1 MTYDP
6 FARGAFSVGVRSGA
20 IVDDARDRRLLYEV
34 WYPATLRRG
43 EQERDSFTMP
53 GRPTASSQQAIRDAA
68 IRPAAYPLIAYA
80 HSSYGDRRQSSFLTT
95 HLASHGYI
103 VVAADHTGNTA
114 SDFFARQGAPAI
126 TPEERDAFI
135 ARMIG
140 DRVPD
145 LRVLIDRAIDGLG
158 EISSLVDP
166 DRIGLAGW
174 SFGGWSVLATP
185 EQDDRAK
192 AIVAMAP
199 AGSRE
204 PLPGIIP
211 ATLTFA
217 WPQEIATLVL
227 TGDTDRFTPLAG
239 VRDVFARAPHPKR
252 MYVLRGADHGH
263 FADDVD
269 PTGPTR
275 DQAHT
280 FTRGLALA
288 HFDAALKDDAQ
299 ARAFLS
305 GDVAGELRERD
316 VSAYEDEGAAE
327 TV

>member
-1 MTYDP
+1 MSYDP
-6 FARGAFSVGVRSGA
+6 FARGAFPVGVRSGA

-34 WYPATLRRG
+34 WYPATPRRG

-53 GRPTASSQQAIRDAA
+53 GRPSASSQAAIRDAA
-68 IRPAAYPLIAYA
+68 IRPGSYPLIAYA

-95 HLASHGYI
+95 HLASHGYV
-103 VVAADHTGNTA
+103 VVAADHAGNTA
-114 SDFFARQGAPAI
+114 SDLFARQATPAM

-135 ARMIG
+135 ARIIG

-145 LRVLIDRAIDGLG
+145 LRVLLDRAIVGLG
-158 EISSLVDP
+158 ELSSIVDGE
-166 DRIGLAGW
+166 RIGLAGW
-174 SFGGWSVLATP
+174 SFGGWSVLAVP
-185 EQDDRAK
+185 EEDARPR

-204 PLPGIIP
+204 ALPGIIP

-217 WPQEIATLVL
+217 WQREAATLVL
-227 TGDTDRFTPLAG
+227 TGDADRFTPLPG
-239 VRDVFARAPHPKR
+239 VRDVFARMPRPKR

-263 FADDVD
+263 FADDVE

-280 FTRGLALA
+280 FTRGMALA
-288 HFDAALKDDAQ
+288 HFDASLTGSVDA
-299 ARAFLS
+299 RGFLT
-305 GDVAGELRERD
+305 GDVAASLRERN
-316 VSAYEDEGAAE
+316 VVAYEDKGAAE

>member
-1 MTYDP
+1 MSYDP
-6 FARGAFSVGVRSGA
+6 FARGAFAVGVRSGA
-20 IVDDARDRRLLYEV
+20 IVDDARDRRLVYEA
-34 WYPATLRRG
+34 WYPATPRRA

-53 GRPTASSQQAIRDAA
+53 GRATASSQQAIRDAA

-95 HLASHGYI
+95 HLASHGYV

-114 SDFFARQGAPAI
+114 TDFFARQGAPAL
-126 TPEERDAFI
+126 TPEEHDAFI
-135 ARMIG
+135 ARIIG

-145 LRVLIDRAIDGLG
+145 LRVLLDRATSAMG
-158 EISSLVDP
+158 ELSSIVDP
-166 DRIGLAGW
+166 DRVGLAGW
-174 SFGGWSVLATP
+174 SFGGWSVLAAP
-185 EQDDRAK
+185 EQDARAS

-211 ATLTFA
+211 AMLTFM
-217 WPQEIATLVL
+217 WPREIATLVL

-239 VRDVFARAPHPKR
+239 VRDVFARAPRPKR
-252 MYVLRGADHGH
+252 MYVLRGAGHGH

-269 PTGPTR
+269 PTAPTR
-275 DQAHT
+275 DQAHL

-288 HFDAALKDDAQ
+288 HFDAALKTDAD

-305 GDVAGELRERD
+305 GDVAGSLRERD
-316 VSAYEDEGAAE
+316 VSAYQEESAAE

>member
-1 MTYDP
+1 MSYDP
-6 FARGAFSVGVRSGA
+6 FARGAFTVGVRSGA

-34 WYPATLRRG
+34 WYPATPRRG
-43 EQERDSFTMP
+43 EQERDSFTIP
-53 GRPTASSQQAIRDAA
+53 GRPTASTQHAIRDAA
-68 IRPAAYPLIAYA
+68 VRSAAYPLIAYA

-95 HLASHGYI
+95 HLASHGYV
-103 VVAADHTGNTA
+103 VVAADHAGNTA
-114 SDFFARQGAPAI
+114 SDFFARQGAPAM

-135 ARMIG
+135 ARIIG

-145 LRVLIDRAIDGLG
+145 LRVLLDRATRGMG
-158 EISSLVDP
+158 ELSAIVEP
-166 DRIGLAGW
+166 ERIGLAGW

-185 EQDDRAK
+185 EQDARAS

-217 WPQEIATLVL
+217 WPREIATLVL
-227 TGDTDRFTPLAG
+227 TGDTDRFTPLPG
-239 VRDVFARAPHPKR
+239 VRDVFGRAPRPKR

-275 DQAHT
+275 EQAHT

-288 HFDAALKDDAQ
+288 NFDAALKGDAN

-305 GDVAGELRERD
+305 GDVGESLRERD
-316 VSAYEDEGAAE
+316 VDAYEDQAATE
-327 TV
+327 AV